1 MSINPR
7 DYDLDELR
15 KMARERGG
23 ATIPVGDEEGE
34 ETAPGPDFDAG
45 GPSGDVLG
53 DDAYR
58 SQLYRQ
64 LLPLESMA
72 GGDPEKPYLRELPE
86 TYAGELIVFEWLSY
100 LLEKAGYRGANGAID
115 YYVEV
120 EWITEAVG
128 DDLED
133 YLLGLEERSADG
145 ELTIDDH
152 LLSLVHVGKLAS
164 MQ

>member
-7 DYDLDELR
+7 DYDLDKLR

-23 ATIPVGDEEGE
+23 ATIPVGDDEDDDPPS
-34 ETAPGPDFDAG
+34 APDFDTVG
-45 GPSGDVLG
+45 LSGDVLG

-72 GGDPEKPYLRELPE
+72 GGDPEKPYLQSLPE
-86 TYAGELIVFEWLSY
+86 TYAGELVVFEWLSY
-100 LLEKAGYRGANGAID
+100 LLEKAGFRGATEAID

-120 EWITEAVG
+120 EWITDDVG
-128 DDLED
+128 DELED

-145 ELTIDDH
+145 DLTIDDH
-152 LLSLVHVGKLAS
+152 LLSLVHIGKLAS